1 MRTKILGSFTQVKFI
16 SIILAILASNF
27 VQPFTP
33 TSSAVIPTGSL
44 LLDLRANSSSSFP
57 GSGSTW
63 FDLSGYSND
72 ATLQSTPTWSSTLG
86 GSFALNGTDHFSL
99 PSGFSNFSSGLTVSL
114 YANFGSNTGA
124 GFWERLFDFGNG
136 PGSNNILFA
145 RSGTSADLAFEIYAA
160 GPSKGKCTW
169 TGGILSNTWATYAVT
184 LNGTNCVIYRDGISR
199 YTQSYTALPNNVNR
213 TSNYIARSNWNA
225 DAYFDTGIAAMALY
239 NRALSASEV
248 AELSLGQKDSTPPT
262 ITGPAS
268 ATGANSSISIPE
280 NSTAVH
286 TFTANESVTWSK
298 SGSDETFFSIASNGV
313 LTITS
318 RDFESPA
325 DNGGNNT
332 YIVTITATDG
342 ASNATTQTLTVTI
355 TNINE
360 APTITTAS
368 SAATYAITQPE
379 NISSVVTY
387 AATDIDVGSS
397 LTFSISGT
405 DAADFSIDS
414 STGLLEFVANPDFEA
429 PADGD
434 TNNTYVVVITVSDG
448 SLSDTQEL
456 TVTITNV
463 NENSNIGAPTVSGTI
478 NKGISITIT
487 VTSDVAGKVRFFVGG
502 KRITKCLARS
512 TAGSYP
518 SFSATC
524 SWKPP
529 VTGRH
534 NLTARIAPTNNS
546 YSASTSAATSVWV
559 NRRTNSR

>member
-1 MRTKILGSFTQVKFI
+1 LV
-16 SIILAILASNF
+16 
-27 VQPFTP
+27 
-33 TSSAVIPTGSL
+33 
-44 LLDLRANSSSSFP
+44 
-57 GSGSTW
+57 
-63 FDLSGYSND
+63 
-72 ATLQSTPTWSSTLG
+72 
-86 GSFALNGTDHFSL
+86 
-99 PSGFSNFSSGLTVSL
+99 
-114 YANFGSNTGA
+114 
-124 GFWERLFDFGNG
+124 
-136 PGSNNILFA
+136 
-145 RSGTSADLAFEIYAA
+145 
-160 GPSKGKCTW
+160 
-169 TGGILSNTWATYAVT
+169 
-184 LNGTNCVIYRDGISR
+184 
-199 YTQSYTALPNNVNR
+199 
-213 TSNYIARSNWNA
+213 
-225 DAYFDTGIAAMALY
+225 
-239 NRALSASEV
+239 
-248 AELSLGQKDSTPPT
+248 QKDSTPPT